1 MAKNGDTNR
10 RAHTE
15 RDESLIVSV
24 LAIALS
30 LISIIYV
37 SNFLKIFDIH
47 LIQLPYLSLML
58 AILLA
63 LVLLKYSFNGK
74 VRISRPPVYDILLII
89 LGVAGP
95 LYNFI
100 FWEKQLTRMSFLEFY
115 HFEYVFAFLTVIVT
129 LEATRRVLG
138 NAMTLIATFFV
149 VHAVFS
155 GNFPGFLYV
164 GSPSLSRVVTT
175 LVYSSQGI
183 YGIAFN
189 TAAVVVVVFTIF
201 GQFLLVSGAGKFFN
215 EMSMALFGRFRGG
228 PAKMAVAS
236 SAVFGTLTGA
246 TTANIA
252 TTGAITIPLMKSLG
266 YKKEFAAAVEAVAS
280 NGGQIVPP
288 VMGVVAFIM
297 AEWLG
302 MPYWDVC
309 LAAIIPAILYFLAIF
324 VMVDSEAV
332 HQNLKGLPSSQ
343 CPAAWKTLKGGW
355 YYIFPIL
362 ALIYMIGAL
371 RYSPEYS
378 GLNALAILLVLCLI
392 ITTVEFVKAGE
403 RFGLDTV
410 RSIAGFL
417 IKGLSKGAI
426 GVLPAL
432 MACATAG
439 LVIGSLDL
447 SQLGLK
453 LSHGIVFLAGNSQFL
468 LLVLAAACCYLLGI
482 GMTSIPAYM
491 MVVILV
497 APALQKFGIEP
508 LISHMF
514 VFYWAIASFITPPIA
529 LGAYVAAAIAE
540 AQPMKTGF
548 IAMRL
553 GIVLYIVPFLF
564 VYKPQLLLIGTGS
577 DILVTTILS
586 IAAVVLL
593 SYGISRNLLV
603 KLDWK
608 ESLLLILAG
617 AALCQESLYAILIAV
632 VLSGMTFFLQVK
644 KVRRLRQ
651 KTSVI

>member
-1 MAKNGDTNR
+1 MARSKHLEGGEPST
-10 RAHTE
+10 
-15 RDESLIVSV
+15 RDESWIVTV
-24 LAIALS
+24 LATALS
-30 LISIIYV
+30 LVSILYV
-37 SNFLKIFDIH
+37 SNVLKIINIH
-47 LIQLPYLSLML
+47 FTQLPYLSLML

-63 LVLLKYSFNGK
+63 LVLLKYSLNGK
-74 VRISRPPVYDILLII
+74 VRKGQPPIYDIILIL

-95 LYNFI
+95 LYNFV
-100 FWEKQLTRMSFLEFY
+100 FWEGQMARMSFLEFY
-115 HFEYVFAFLTVIVT
+115 HFEYTFAFFTIIVT

-138 NAMTLIATFFV
+138 NSMTLIAAFFV
-149 VHAVFS
+149 THALFS
-155 GNFPGFLYV
+155 GYFPSFLYV
-164 GSPSLSRVVTT
+164 GSPSLSRAATT
-175 LVYSSQGI
+175 LVYSSQGL
-183 YGIAFN
+183 YGIAFY

-201 GQFLLVSGAGKFFN
+201 GQFLLVSGAGEFFN
-215 EMSMALFGRFRGG
+215 DMSMALFGRFRGG

-252 TTGAITIPLMKSLG
+252 TTGAITIPLMKNLG

-302 MPYWDVC
+302 IPYWDVC
-309 LAAIIPAILYFLAIF
+309 LAAIIPAMLYFLAVFI
-324 VMVDSEAV
+324 MVDSEAV
-332 HQNLKGLPSSQ
+332 RQNLKGLSSRQ
-343 CPAAWKTLKGGW
+343 CPSAWKTLKSGW

-378 GLNALAILLVLCLI
+378 GLYALVILLVLYLI
-392 ITTVEFVKAGE
+392 ITTIDFVKAEG
-403 RFGLDTV
+403 RFGLGTLKSV
-410 RSIAGFL
+410 AAFL
-417 IKGLSKGAI
+417 INGLSKGAI

-447 SQLGLK
+447 SQFGLK
-453 LSHGIVFLAGNSQFL
+453 LSHGIVFLAGDNQFL
-468 LLVLAAACCYLLGI
+468 LLVLAAGCCYLLGI

-497 APALQKFGIEP
+497 APALQKFGIDP

-540 AQPMKTGF
+540 ARPMKTGF

-553 GIVLYIVPFLF
+553 GVVLYIVPFLF
-564 VYKPQLLLIGTGS
+564 VYKPELLLIGS
-577 DILVTTILS
+577 PSSILGTTILAT
-586 IAAVVLL
+586 AAVVLL
-593 SYGISRNLLV
+593 SYGISRTLLI
-603 KLDWK
+603 KLEWK
-608 ESLLLILAG
+608 ESILLLLAG
-617 AALCQESLYAILIAV
+617 AVLCQGSIYAILIAAC
-632 VLSGMTFFLQVK
+632 LSGVTIFWQ
-644 KVRRLRQ
+644 LRKTGHLGQ
-651 KTSVI
+651 KAPGV